1 MCVSVRADVHA
12 FKVVE
17 SLNSSQQEGGGKRR
31 RKREPKGSIIG
42 CLLWCHLLFQSK
54 VGAFYFERAAGLLH
68 TCLGTSRLVRSALC
82 NPTLPR
88 SKIDWWHILQSA
100 EPLLGHTWNMLVGRS
115 HKHGAAPPVA
125 EQNSHSDTV
134 TVWRNL
140 EAYQWGTLLYINSQL
155 LWSTPACPTQF
166 FLRRIEF

>member
-100 EPLLGHTWNMLVGRS
+100 EPLLGHTWNMLVGG
-115 HKHGAAPPVA
+115 GATSTAPLRLL
-125 EQNSHSDTV
+125 QNRTV
-134 TVWRNL
+134 TVTQSQSGGIWRHIS
-140 EAYQWGTLLYINSQL
+140 EGPFYI
-155 LWSTPACPTQF
+155 
-166 FLRRIEF
+166 